1 MIFLSNQ
8 LTICCRRD
16 IISNVYANERKH
28 RIEYHLYMEDEM
40 VKSVNGIKINY
51 EQKGEGDIIVLL
63 HGWGS
68 NIKLFANLIEL
79 LSKKYT
85 VIAMDMP
92 GFGESEEPPSAWCVD
107 DYADFVIDFL
117 KDHDTKKVM
126 LLGHSFGGRVIIK
139 LNSRKD
145 LPFEITKVILVDSAG
160 ILPPKS
166 NKKSF
171 RTYYYKAGKAILSMG
186 IVQKIA
192 PDALENF
199 RKKMG
204 SADYAA
210 ASPLMRQVLV
220 KTVNEDLEPLLPNIK
235 CPTLLIWGVNDTAT
249 PLSDGEKMEKLIP
262 DAGLVKL
269 ENAGHYS
276 FLDQQYTFNRVMS
289 SFMKLD

>member
-1 MIFLSNQ
+1 MI
-8 LTICCRRD
+8 R
-16 IISNVYANERKH
+16 
-28 RIEYHLYMEDEM
+28 
-40 VKSVNGIKINY
+40 SVNGIKINY
-51 EQKGEGDIIVLL
+51 EQKGEGDLIVLL

-85 VIAMDMP
+85 VAAMDMP

-117 KDHDTKKVM
+117 KDYDIKKVM

-160 ILPPKS
+160 ILPPKN

-171 RTYYYKAGKAILSMG
+171 RTYYYKAGKAILSTG
-186 IVQKIA
+186 IAKKLA

-235 CPTLLIWGVNDTAT
+235 CPTLLVWGVNDTAT

-262 DAGLVKL
+262 DSGLVKL

-276 FLDQQYTFNRVMS
+276 FLEQQYTFNRVMC
-289 SFMKLD
+289 SFMKIEE

>member
-1 MIFLSNQ
+1 M
-8 LTICCRRD
+8 T
-16 IISNVYANERKH
+16 KT
-28 RIEYHLYMEDEM
+28 
-40 VKSVNGIKINY
+40 VNGIKINY
-51 EQKGEGDIIVLL
+51 EQKGEGDLIVLL

-68 NIKLFANLIEL
+68 NIKLFANLIDL
-79 LSKKYT
+79 LSKKYK
-85 VIAMDMP
+85 VVAMDMP
-92 GFGESEEPPSAWCVD
+92 GFGASAEPPSAWCVD
-107 DYADFVIDFL
+107 DYVDFVIDFL
-117 KDHDTKKVM
+117 KDYNTDKVM

-139 LNSRKD
+139 MNSRKN
-145 LPFEITKVILVDSAG
+145 LPFKITKVILVDSAG

-171 RTYYYKAGKAILSMG
+171 RTYYYKAGKAVLSTG
-186 IVQKIA
+186 IAQKLA
-192 PDALENF
+192 PNALENF

-220 KTVNEDLEPLLPNIK
+220 KVVNEDLEPLLPNIK
-235 CPTLLIWGVNDTAT
+235 CPTLLVWGVNDTAT

-276 FLDQQYTFNRVMS
+276 FLEQQFTFNRVMS

>member
-1 MIFLSNQ
+1 MIK
-8 LTICCRRD
+8 T
-16 IISNVYANERKH
+16 
-28 RIEYHLYMEDEM
+28 
-40 VKSVNGIKINY
+40 VNGIRINY
-51 EQKGEGDIIVLL
+51 EQKGEGDLIVLL

-68 NIKLFANLIEL
+68 NIKLFANLIDL
-79 LSKKYT
+79 LSKKYM
-85 VIAMDMP
+85 VVAMDMP
-92 GFGESEEPPSAWCVD
+92 GFGESAEPPSAWCVD
-107 DYADFVIDFL
+107 DYVEFVIDFL
-117 KDHDTKKVM
+117 KDYDTDKVM

-139 LNSRKD
+139 LNSCKN
-145 LPFEITKVILVDSAG
+145 LPFSITKVILVDSAG

-171 RTYYYKAGKAILSMG
+171 RTYYYKIGKAVLSMG

-220 KTVNEDLEPLLPNIK
+220 KVVNEDLEPLLPNIK
-235 CPTLLIWGVNDTAT
+235 CPTLLVWGVNDTAT

-276 FLDQQYTFNRVMS
+276 FLEQQFTFNRVMS

>member
-1 MIFLSNQ
+1 MYK
-8 LTICCRRD
+8 T
-16 IISNVYANERKH
+16 
-28 RIEYHLYMEDEM
+28 
-40 VKSVNGIKINY
+40 VNNIKINY
-51 EQKGEGDIIVLL
+51 EQKGSGDLVVLL

-68 NIKLFANLIEL
+68 NIKLFSNLIDL

-85 VIAMDMP
+85 VTAMDMP

-107 DYADFVIDFL
+107 DYVQFVIDFL
-117 KDHDTKKVM
+117 KDYDNKKIIF
-126 LLGHSFGGRVIIK
+126 LGHSFGGRVIIK
-139 LNSRKD
+139 LNSRTD
-145 LPFEITKVILVDSAG
+145 LPFEVSKVILVDSAG

-171 RTYYYKAGKAILSMG
+171 RTCYYKAGKAVLSNRL
-186 IVQKIA
+186 VQKIA

-220 KTVNEDLEPLLPNIK
+220 KVVNEDLEPLLPNIK
-235 CPTLLIWGVNDTAT
+235 CPALLVWGVNDTAT

-276 FLDQQYTFNRVMS
+276 FLEQQFTFNRVMC
-289 SFMKLD
+289 SFMKIGE

>member
-1 MIFLSNQ
+1 MYK
-8 LTICCRRD
+8 T
-16 IISNVYANERKH
+16 
-28 RIEYHLYMEDEM
+28 
-40 VKSVNGIKINY
+40 VNNIKINY
-51 EQKGEGDIIVLL
+51 EQKGSGDLIVLL

-68 NIKLFANLIEL
+68 NIKLFANLIDL
-79 LSKKYT
+79 LSRKYT
-85 VIAMDMP
+85 VVAMDMP
-92 GFGESEEPPSAWCVD
+92 GFGESQEPPSAWCID
-107 DYADFVIDFL
+107 DYVNFVIDFL
-117 KDHDTKKVM
+117 KDYNTKQVM

-145 LPFEITKVILVDSAG
+145 LPFEVTKVILVDSAG

-171 RTYYYKAGKAILSMG
+171 RTYYYKAGKAFLSNKL
-186 IVQKIA
+186 VQKIA

-220 KTVNEDLEPLLPNIK
+220 KVVNEDLEPLLPNIK
-235 CPTLLIWGVNDTAT
+235 CPTLLVWGVNDTAT

-276 FLDQQYTFNRVMS
+276 FLEQQFTFNRVMC
-289 SFMKLD
+289 SFMKIDE

>member
-1 MIFLSNQ
+1 MIK
-8 LTICCRRD
+8 T
-16 IISNVYANERKH
+16 
-28 RIEYHLYMEDEM
+28 
-40 VKSVNGIKINY
+40 VNGIKINY
-51 EQKGEGDIIVLL
+51 EQKGEGDLIVLL

-68 NIKLFANLIEL
+68 NIKLFANLIDL
-79 LSKKYT
+79 LSKKYK
-85 VIAMDMP
+85 VVAMDMP
-92 GFGESEEPPSAWCVD
+92 GFGESAEPPSAWCVD
-107 DYADFVIDFL
+107 DYVEFVIDFL
-117 KDHDTKKVM
+117 KDYNTDKVM

-139 LNSRKD
+139 MNSRKN
-145 LPFEITKVILVDSAG
+145 LPFRITKVILVDSAG

-186 IVQKIA
+186 IAQKLA

-220 KTVNEDLEPLLPNIK
+220 KVVNEDLEPLLPNIK
-235 CPTLLIWGVNDTAT
+235 CPTLLVWGVNDTAT
-249 PLSDGEKMEKLIP
+249 PLSDGEKMEKLIA

>member
-1 MIFLSNQ
+1 MIK
-8 LTICCRRD
+8 T
-16 IISNVYANERKH
+16 
-28 RIEYHLYMEDEM
+28 
-40 VKSVNGIKINY
+40 VNGIKINY
-51 EQKGEGDIIVLL
+51 EEKGEGDLIVLL

-79 LSKKYT
+79 LAKKYK
-85 VIAMDMP
+85 VVAMDMP
-92 GFGESEEPPSAWCVD
+92 GFGESAEPPSAWCVD
-107 DYADFVIDFL
+107 DYVDFVLDFL
-117 KDHDTKKVM
+117 KDYDTDKVM

-139 LNSRKD
+139 LNSREN
-145 LPFEITKVILVDSAG
+145 LPFSITKVILVDSAG
-160 ILPPKS
+160 IMPPKS

-171 RTYYYKAGKAILSMG
+171 RTYYYKVGKAILSTG

-220 KTVNEDLEPLLPNIK
+220 KVVNEDLEYLLPNIK
-235 CPTLLIWGVNDTAT
+235 CPTLLVWGVNDTAT
-249 PLSDGEKMEKLIP
+249 PISDGEKMEKLIP

-276 FLDQQYTFNRVMS
+276 FLEQQFTFNRVMS

>member
-1 MIFLSNQ
+1 MCIRRRICSDKNKQ
-8 LTICCRRD
+8 LEIMKL
-16 IISNVYANERKH
+16 RKT
-28 RIEYHLYMEDEM
+28 
-40 VKSVNGIKINY
+40 VNGISINY
-51 EQKGEGDIIVLL
+51 EQKGSGDLIVLL

-85 VIAMDMP
+85 VVAMDMP

-107 DYADFVIDFL
+107 DYVQFVIDFL
-117 KDHDTKKVM
+117 KDYDTKQVM
-126 LLGHSFGGRVIIK
+126 LLGHSFGGRVIIRMHA
-139 LNSRKD
+139 RKS
-145 LPFEITKVILVDSAG
+145 LPFDITKVILVDSAG
-160 ILPPKS
+160 IMPPKS
-166 NKKSF
+166 NKKSW
-171 RTYYYKAGKAILSMG
+171 RTRYYKLGKAFLSTKLM
-186 IVQKIA
+186 QKLA

-210 ASPLMRQVLV
+210 ASPLMRQVMV
-220 KTVNEDLEPLLPNIK
+220 KVVNEDLEPYLNLIK
-235 CPTLLIWGVNDTAT
+235 CPTLLVWGVNDTAT

-276 FLDQQYTFNRVMS
+276 FLEQQYTFNRVMC
-289 SFMKLD
+289 SFLKID

>member
-1 MIFLSNQ
+1 ME
-8 LTICCRRD
+8 
-16 IISNVYANERKH
+16 IIK
-28 RIEYHLYMEDEM
+28 L
-40 VKSVNGIKINY
+40 IKTVDNIRINY
-51 EQKGEGDIIVLL
+51 EQKGSGDLIVLL

-68 NIKLFANLIEL
+68 NIKLFSNLIDL

-85 VIAMDMP
+85 VVAMDMP
-92 GFGESEEPPSAWCVD
+92 GFGESQEPPSAWCVD
-107 DYADFVIDFL
+107 DYVDFVIKFL
-117 KDHDTKKVM
+117 ADYDAKQVM

-145 LPFEITKVILVDSAG
+145 LPFTVSKVILVDSAG

-166 NKKSF
+166 NKKSW
-171 RTYYYKAGKAILSMG
+171 RTRKYKMGKAFLST
-186 IVQKIA
+186 KIMRKLA
-192 PDALENF
+192 PNALEKL
-199 RKKMG
+199 RVKYG
-204 SADYAA
+204 SADYVA

-220 KTVNEDLEPLLPNIK
+220 KVVNEDLEPLLPNIK

-276 FLDQQYTFNRVMS
+276 FLEQQFLFNRVMC
-289 SFMKLD
+289 SFMKIEE

>member
-1 MIFLSNQ
+1 ME
-8 LTICCRRD
+8 
-16 IISNVYANERKH
+16 IIK
-28 RIEYHLYMEDEM
+28 L
-40 VKSVNGIKINY
+40 IKTVDNIRINY
-51 EQKGEGDIIVLL
+51 EQKGSGDLIVLL

-68 NIKLFANLIEL
+68 NIKLFSNLIDL

-85 VIAMDMP
+85 VVAMDMP
-92 GFGESEEPPSAWCVD
+92 GFGESQEPPSAWCVD
-107 DYADFVIDFL
+107 DYVDFVIKFL
-117 KDHDTKKVM
+117 ADYDAKQVM

-145 LPFEITKVILVDSAG
+145 LPFTVSKVILVDSAG

-166 NKKSF
+166 NKKSW
-171 RTYYYKAGKAILSMG
+171 RTRKYKMGKAFLSTKIMR
-186 IVQKIA
+186 KIA
-192 PDALENF
+192 PDALEKL
-199 RKKMG
+199 RVKYG
-204 SADYAA
+204 SADYVA

-220 KTVNEDLEPLLPNIK
+220 KVVNEDLEPLLPNIK

-276 FLDQQYTFNRVMS
+276 FLEQQFLFNRVMC
-289 SFMKLD
+289 SFMKIED

>member
-1 MIFLSNQ
+1 MIKTVDN
-8 LTICCRRD
+8 IR
-16 IISNVYANERKH
+16 
-28 RIEYHLYMEDEM
+28 
-40 VKSVNGIKINY
+40 INY
-51 EQKGEGDIIVLL
+51 EQKGSGDLIVLL

-68 NIKLFANLIEL
+68 NIKLFSNLIDL

-85 VIAMDMP
+85 VVAMDMP
-92 GFGESEEPPSAWCVD
+92 GFGESQEPPSAWCVD
-107 DYADFVIDFL
+107 DYVDFVIKFL
-117 KDHDTKKVM
+117 ADYDAKQVM

-145 LPFEITKVILVDSAG
+145 LPFTVSKVILVDSAG

-166 NKKSF
+166 NKKSW
-171 RTYYYKAGKAILSMG
+171 RTRKYKMGKAFLSTKIMR
-186 IVQKIA
+186 KIA
-192 PDALENF
+192 PDALEKL
-199 RKKMG
+199 RVKYG
-204 SADYAA
+204 SADYVA

-220 KTVNEDLEPLLPNIK
+220 KVVNEDLEQLLPNIK

-276 FLDQQYTFNRVMS
+276 FLEQQFLFNRVMC
-289 SFMKLD
+289 SFMKIED

>member
-1 MIFLSNQ
+1 MCIRRRICSDKNKQ
-8 LTICCRRD
+8 LEIMKL
-16 IISNVYANERKH
+16 RKT
-28 RIEYHLYMEDEM
+28 
-40 VKSVNGIKINY
+40 VNGISINY
-51 EQKGEGDIIVLL
+51 EQKGSGDLIVLL

-85 VIAMDMP
+85 VVAMDMP

-107 DYADFVIDFL
+107 DYVQFVIDFL
-117 KDHDTKKVM
+117 KDYDTKQVM
-126 LLGHSFGGRVIIK
+126 LLGHSFGGRVIIRMHA
-139 LNSRKD
+139 RKS
-145 LPFEITKVILVDSAG
+145 LPFDITKVILVDSAG
-160 ILPPKS
+160 IMPPKS
-166 NKKSF
+166 NKKSW
-171 RTYYYKAGKAILSMG
+171 RTRYYKLGKAFLSTKLM
-186 IVQKIA
+186 QKLA

-210 ASPLMRQVLV
+210 ASPLMRQVMV
-220 KTVNEDLEPLLPNIK
+220 KVVNEDLEPYLHLIK
-235 CPTLLIWGVNDTAT
+235 CPTLLVWGVNDTAT

-276 FLDQQYTFNRVMS
+276 FLEQQYTFNRVMC
-289 SFMKLD
+289 SFLKID

>member
-1 MIFLSNQ
+1 MFR
-8 LTICCRRD
+8 T
-16 IISNVYANERKH
+16 
-28 RIEYHLYMEDEM
+28 
-40 VKSVNGIKINY
+40 VKNIKINY
-51 EQKGEGDIIVLL
+51 EQKGSGDLIVLL

-85 VIAMDMP
+85 VVAMDMP
-92 GFGESEEPPSAWCVD
+92 GFGESQEPPSAWCVD
-107 DYADFVIDFL
+107 DYVDFVLEFL
-117 KDHDTKKVM
+117 KAYDTKEVM

-139 LNSRKD
+139 LNSRKQ
-145 LPFEITKVILVDSAG
+145 LPFKVTKVILVDSAG
-160 ILPPKS
+160 IMPQTS
-166 NKKSF
+166 NKKSW
-171 RTYYYKAGKAILSMG
+171 RTRYYKMGKAFLSTKLM
-186 IVQKIA
+186 QKIA

-210 ASPLMRQVLV
+210 ASPVMRQVLV
-220 KTVNEDLEPLLPNIK
+220 KVVNEDLEPYIPNIK

-276 FLDQQYTFNRVMS
+276 FLEQQFTFNRVMC
-289 SFMKLD
+289 SFMKIDG

>member
-1 MIFLSNQ
+1 MYK
-8 LTICCRRD
+8 T
-16 IISNVYANERKH
+16 
-28 RIEYHLYMEDEM
+28 
-40 VKSVNGIKINY
+40 VNNIKINY
-51 EQKGEGDIIVLL
+51 EQKGSGDLIVLL

-68 NIKLFANLIEL
+68 NIKLFANLIDL
-79 LSKKYT
+79 LSRKYT
-85 VIAMDMP
+85 VVAMDMP
-92 GFGESEEPPSAWCVD
+92 GFGESQEPPSAWCVD
-107 DYADFVIDFL
+107 DYVNFVIDFL
-117 KDHDTKKVM
+117 KDYNTKQVM

-145 LPFEITKVILVDSAG
+145 LPFEVTKVILVDSAG

-171 RTYYYKAGKAILSMG
+171 RTYYYKAGKAFLSNKF
-186 IVQKIA
+186 VQKIA

-220 KTVNEDLEPLLPNIK
+220 KVVNEDLEPLLPNIK
-235 CPTLLIWGVNDTAT
+235 CSTLLVWGVNDTAT

-276 FLDQQYTFNRVMS
+276 FLEQQFTFNRVMC
-289 SFMKLD
+289 SFMKIDE